1 MIMIIA
7 PILTQRL
14 CIRPFVHTDYAAV
27 ATYASDPDVMHYMGS
42 GAMSGAQ
49 IEAFVA
55 QQMTTEVTAYALVLR
70 DSTTLIGHML
80 CHPWFAPRTY
90 ELGWVIAPAYQRH
103 GYASEAAQT
112 LRDYCFASLDA
123 HRVIATCQ
131 PDNPASYRVMEKIGL
146 RREGHFR
153 QCIQRS
159 ETEWWDEYFYA
170 LLRDEW
176 SPA

>member
-1 MIMIIA
+1 MSTPIA
-7 PILTQRL
+7 PQ
-14 CIRPFVHTDYAAV
+14 
-27 ATYASDPDVMHYMGS
+27 
-42 GAMSGAQ
+42 
-49 IEAFVA
+49 
-55 QQMTTEVTAYALVLR
+55 
-70 DSTTLIGHML
+70 
-80 CHPWFAPRTY
+80 FAPRTY

-103 GYASEAAQT
+103 GYASEAAQA
-112 LRDYCFASLDA
+112 LRDYCFANLNA